1 MHLISKLNIDHKKFF
16 SLIALVPISF
26 IAGKYDNKYKYYFN
40 YFNIYTFFWKNF
52 SKIEFFF
59 LDKLLLAFF
68 VLILIT
74 GIINNFQLLPVIQTW
89 EPDFDFNQYFPTII
103 KSFYF

>member
-16 SLIALVPISF
+16 SLIIALVPISF
-26 IAGKYDNKYKYYFN
+26 IAGNMII
-40 YFNIYTFFWKNF
+40 NINIILIILTSILFFGKELF
-52 SKIEFFF
+52 KIEFFL

-89 EPDFDFNQYFPTII
+89 EPDFDFNQYFQLL
-103 KSFYF
+103 